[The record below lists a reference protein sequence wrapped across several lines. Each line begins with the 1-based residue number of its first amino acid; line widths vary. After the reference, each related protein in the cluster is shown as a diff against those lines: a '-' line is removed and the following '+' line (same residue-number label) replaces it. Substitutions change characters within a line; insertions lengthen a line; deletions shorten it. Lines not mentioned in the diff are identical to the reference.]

1 MPLEGHYERQTTPLY
16 KLSGRERKAAFGA
29 LAVTLIAM
37 LVVILFT
44 VGDSNPP
51 TPKGCI
57 HTSVAGIVGAEMING
72 CGHEAEAKC
81 AHAAQFES
89 ARSDTIV
96 AECEAQDVPLTGN
109 PNDQS
114 LTRRKG

>member
-1 MPLEGHYERQTTPLY
+1 MPLEGHYERQMTPMY
-16 KLSGRERKAAFGA
+16 KLKPRELKAAWGV

-37 LVVILFT
+37 LGVVLFT

-72 CGHEAEAKC
+72 CGAEAEAKC
-81 AHAAQFES
+81 AHAAQYDS
-89 ARSDTIV
+89 PRSNTIV
-96 AECEAQDVPLTGN
+96 ANCEAQGVPLNGN
-109 PNDQS
+109 PNDRS
-114 LTRRKG
+114 LIRRRG